1 MKNAEEIL
9 KNFDKI
15 IGTNNAKKIVTSKF
29 PLLLKIF
36 EQFEED
42 MFVETQ
48 EYKELKEE
56 RKNIET
62 QINSSFSDEQKQ
74 LFEEYWTVQN
84 KMQSEIEKQIFLFG
98 CLMKNELE
106 DELKK

>member
-15 IGTNNAKKIVTSKF
+15 IGTNNAKKIDTSKF

-42 MFVETQ
+42 LFVELQ
-48 EYKELKEE
+48 EYKEVKQE
-56 RKNIET
+56 RQNIVDK
-62 QINSSFSDEQKQ
+62 INKSFNDEQKQ
-74 LFEEYWTVQN
+74 LFEQYWDIES
-84 KMQSEIEKQIFLFG
+84 KMQSEIEKEIFLFG
-98 CLMKNELE
+98 YLIR
-106 DELKK
+106 DEIEKEK

>member
-36 EQFEED
+36 EQFRED
-42 MFVETQ
+42 MYVESQ
-48 EYKELKEE
+48 EYEELKQE
-56 RKNIET
+56 RQNIVDK
-62 QINSSFSDEQKQ
+62 INESFNDEQKQ
-74 LFEEYWTVQN
+74 LFEEYWDIEN
-84 KMQSEIEKQIFLFG
+84 KMQSEIEKEIFLFG
-98 CLMKNELE
+98 YLIR
-106 DELKK
+106 DEFEKEK

>member
-36 EQFEED
+36 EQFRED
-42 MFVETQ
+42 MYVE
-48 EYKELKEE
+48 
-56 RKNIET
+56 
-62 QINSSFSDEQKQ
+62 
-74 LFEEYWTVQN
+74 
-84 KMQSEIEKQIFLFG
+84 
-98 CLMKNELE
+98 
-106 DELKK
+106 

>member
-15 IGTNNAKKIVTSKF
+15 IGTNNAKKIDTSKF

-42 MFVETQ
+42 LFVESQ
-48 EYKELKEE
+48 EYKEVKQE
-56 RKNIET
+56 RQNIVDK
-62 QINSSFSDEQKQ
+62 INKSFNDEQKQ
-74 LFEEYWTVQN
+74 LFEQYW
-84 KMQSEIEKQIFLFG
+84 
-98 CLMKNELE
+98 C
-106 DELKK
+106 